1 MSERSQACQAA
12 LAAIEQDPLEL
23 PPDAAAHVARCPACA
38 EARVQWLAMEDAP
51 AALAPAGYFDQ
62 LPGRIVGKLPA
73 RPASRGQQRWLW
85 AMAAALLVAVGVGGF
100 FLGRVN
106 REPLVEAT
114 LAPGVQDRAE
124 PQVLPE
130 TPFHL
135 GDDEMT
141 QVRQLSPEAARDLI
155 KRLDPE
161 DTK

>member
-1 MSERSQACQAA
+1 MSERSQACREA

-23 PPDAAAHVARCPACA
+23 PPAVAAHVARCPACA

-51 AALAPAGYFDQ
+51 PALAPDAYFDQ
-62 LPGRIVGKLPA
+62 LPGRILGKLPA
-73 RPASRGQQRWLW
+73 RPASRGQHRWLW

-106 REPLVEAT
+106 REPMVEAT
-114 LAPGVQDRAE
+114 LAPSVQDPAE
-124 PQVLPE
+124 AQALPE

-135 GDDEMT
+135 GDDDMT

-155 KRLDPE
+155 KRLDTE
-161 DTK
+161 AAK